1 MDGRRNAGRGRGG
14 PGVLGRGENIALRAA
29 GSCSSL
35 VVDAVAVACQA
46 RNKNKSSVTEEWRK
60 TMFFYTREKTK

>member
-46 RNKNKSSVTEEWRK
+46 RNKITEEWRK